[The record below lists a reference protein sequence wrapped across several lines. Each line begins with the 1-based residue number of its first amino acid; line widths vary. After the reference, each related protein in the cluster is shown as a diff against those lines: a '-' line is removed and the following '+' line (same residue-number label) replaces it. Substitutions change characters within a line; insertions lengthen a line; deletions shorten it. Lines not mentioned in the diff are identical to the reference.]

1 MSTIDIRTNHTG
13 STGFSPPYFNY
24 GGTGAAGGTG
34 GVGYS
39 MMVNTYLNY
48 AQITGGG
55 GGNAAGGLSGGAG
68 GTGGAGVDISSGMLV
83 NETGA
88 GITGGTGGDG
98 GEGSPRGGG
107 IGGEG
112 GVGVDISGGTE
123 VVNYGSITGGRD
135 GFGGG
140 GSTAHGKYGNG
151 GAGVYL
157 DGGTL
162 KNAGT
167 ISGGAAY
174 GHGIDKGTMGDA
186 VQFGS
191 AVGTLYVDPG
201 AVFSGDVVANSSVD
215 DTLVLTGTQ
224 SGGTGITL
232 GTQFTGFQ
240 TLEFASG
247 AQWTADVGA
256 GAAPSGGLTID
267 GFATGDTIDIT
278 NQDPMQASGDF
289 GAPGSYAFKGS
300 DSTTFTSASDGTATF
315 SGDFSSEYFIL
326 TPDGHGGT
334 DVTVSDSPCFRRG
347 TRILGERGELAVES
361 LKIGDRVATLSGVMR
376 PIRWIG
382 RRSYSGELATGDSRL
397 LPIRIR
403 AGALDEASPKRD
415 LWVSPEHAMYV
426 DGMLIPAAALVNGE
440 SIIQEDAVDELTYIH
455 LEFDGHTVI
464 FAEGAPSES
473 FVDDDSRQMFDNAA
487 EYARLYPDAM
497 REPVRFCA
505 PRVEEGWELQAVRQR
520 LGRRTEVMR
529 MPTQKVSFDGGATTP
544 PVSGAQG
551 RLRGTARNLGF

>member
-1 MSTIDIRTNHTG
+1 MTTIDIRTNHTG
-13 STGFSPPYFNY
+13 STGFSSGYYNY
-24 GGTGAAGGTG
+24 AGTGAAGGAG
-34 GVGYS
+34 GVGYV
-39 MMVNTYLNY
+39 MAVNTYDNY
-48 AQITGGG
+48 AQITGG
-55 GGNAAGGLSGGAG
+55 S
-68 GTGGAGVDISSGMLV
+68 GGAGVDISSGMLV
-83 NETGA
+83 NEEGV
-88 GITGGTGGDG
+88 GITGGTGGNG
-98 GEGSPRGGG
+98 GEGGKVGGG

-112 GVGVDISGGTE
+112 GAGVSISAGT
-123 VVNYGSITGGRD
+123 VTNYGTITGGH
-135 GFGGG
+135 GGNGGG
-140 GSTAHGKYGNG
+140 GAELHGKYGNG

-157 DGGTL
+157 DGGIL

-167 ISGGAAY
+167 ISGGAAVTTR
-174 GHGIDKGTMGDA
+174 GHFSGTPGDA

-201 AVFSGDVVANSSVD
+201 AMFSGNVVANSSVD

-240 TLEFASG
+240 TLDFYSG
-247 AQWTADVGA
+247 AQWTVDVGA
-256 GAAPSGGLTID
+256 GAATSHTLGIE
-267 GFATGDTIDIT
+267 GFASGDTIDIT
-278 NQDPMQASGDF
+278 NQDPTQVADDF
-289 GAPGSYAFKGS
+289 GATATGSGTLVFKGS
-300 DSTTFTSASDGTATF
+300 DNPTFTYASDGTATF
-315 SGDFSSEYFIL
+315 TSDFSGKYFIL
-326 TPDGHGGT
+326 TANGQGT
-334 DVTVSDSPCFRRG
+334 DVTISDTPCFRRG
-347 TRILGERGELAVES
+347 THILSECGEVTAES

-382 RRSYSGELATGDSRL
+382 RRNYSGEATTGDSRV

-403 AGALDEASPKRD
+403 AGALGEALPKRD

-487 EYARLYPDAM
+487 EYARLYPDST

-505 PRVEEGWELQAVRQR
+505 PRVEQGWELEAVRQR
-520 LGRRTEVMR
+520 LERRASAMRPSVDGLIMRSTEGIE
-529 MPTQKVSFDGGATTP
+529 TLAI
-544 PVSGAQG
+544 A
-551 RLRGTARNLGF
+551 